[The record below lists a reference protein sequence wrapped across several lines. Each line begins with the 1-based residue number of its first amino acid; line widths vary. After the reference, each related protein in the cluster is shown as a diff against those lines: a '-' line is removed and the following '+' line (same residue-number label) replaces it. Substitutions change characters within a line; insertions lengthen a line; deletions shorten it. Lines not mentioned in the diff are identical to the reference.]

1 MIGGYK
7 IIEKGAIMH
16 LIFRE
21 QMPKT
26 PWFVWFFLLECFMLL
41 FAPLFFPA
49 TQETFDLCVRALMMT
64 ITVLLM
70 LIITSFVV
78 TVLRITYIKD
88 LEQREMLKNQYRL
101 SIGDVD
107 SIAASLQ
114 NDCLIVQKDG
124 ETADEYTARLE
135 QAKQAASK
143 TYWVIGIARFSPFIV
158 MYLHP
163 FADAK
168 VGSRAVLAWESDLS
182 NDQKIVAPDYN
193 FAIETKENYARYI
206 AYFVKGWRDNG
217 AMFKMKMF
225 DGDAETQTKI
235 AQKTVSNND

>member
-1 MIGGYK
+1 MIGDYLK
-7 IIEKGAIMH
+7 FEKSAIMH
-16 LIFRE
+16 VCLGEPITKVPGFLW
-21 QMPKT
+21 
-26 PWFVWFFLLECFMLL
+26 WFVLQVVFTLLLPPFY
-41 FAPLFFPA
+41 PA
-49 TQETFDLCVRALMMT
+49 TQETMDLIIRAQMLA
-64 ITVLLM
+64 VNALLI
-70 LIITSFVV
+70 LIITSFVSK
-78 TVLRITYIKD
+78 VLVLTYSKNM
-88 LEQREMLKNQYRL
+88 EQREMIRSQYQL

-168 VGSRAVLAWESDLS
+168 VGSRAVLAWESDLP

-225 DGDAETQTKI
+225 EGDAETQTKI
-235 AQKTVSNND
+235 AQKTVSDNN